1 MIYVF
6 LMFSALVGGGRRERL
21 FVAQIGLQDSGG
33 GGRLYKASL
42 AF

>member
-33 GGRLYKASL
+33 EGDCIKLL
-42 AF
+42 

>member
-6 LMFSALVGGGRRERL
+6 LMFSALVGGGWRERL

-33 GGRLYKASL
+33 GRLYKASL

>member
-6 LMFSALVGGGRRERL
+6 LMFSALVGGGGWRERL

-33 GGRLYKASL
+33 GRLYKASL